1 MSAAPIADDA
11 ELSRFEEVAL
21 QLGRLTNER
30 TWGKKL
36 QEAFLRRISYIWIR
50 TVLANRSFCEGLDRV
65 MALNPDRGVL
75 MATNHRSFFDQYGV
89 LLCLWMGPTTW
100 ARRLYFPVRS
110 NFFYESPLGVA
121 VNYLVGAGTMYP
133 PIFRQADRTALNKD
147 ALERVAKFLAQ
158 PGTLV
163 GVHPE
168 GTRGKGPDPYD
179 LLPAQPGIGQI
190 ALQSKP
196 IVLPCFINGLSNDI
210 VSDVRSNFRSTVR
223 RDNPVITVIGEP
235 VDYSDLAS
243 QKPRPALYKKAADR
257 FRAAIMELGKRER
270 ELRSLATQGL
280 LPDDHPGWLTNR
292 PMGKL
297 YARPE

>member
-1 MSAAPIADDA
+1 MSDAAID
-11 ELSRFEEVAL
+11 EGVLSRFEEVAL
-21 QLGRLTNER
+21 QLGRMTNEQGL
-30 TWGKKL
+30 GKRL
-36 QEAFLRRISYIWIR
+36 QEQFLRRISYIWIR
-50 TVLANRSFCEGLDRV
+50 SILANRSFCEGLEQI

-110 NFFYESPLGVA
+110 NFFYERPLGIA

-133 PIFRQADRTALNKD
+133 PIFRQAERTALNKD

-158 PGTLV
+158 AGTLV

-168 GTRGKGPDPYD
+168 GTRGKGPDPYE

-196 IVLPCFINGLSNDI
+196 IVIPVFINGLGNDI
-210 VSDVRSNFRSTVR
+210 VADVRSNFRSDVR
-223 RDNPVITVIGEP
+223 RTNPVITVIGEA
-235 VDYSDLAS
+235 VDYADLSS

-257 FRAAIMELGKRER
+257 FRAAIIELSKRER
-270 ELRSLATQGL
+270 ELRALATAGL

-297 YARPE
+297 YARPK